1 MFTNKELAAVWP
13 SARTKTHFFPT
24 KIDFKGTLA
33 LND

>member
-13 SARTKTHFFPT
+13 SARTNHFFPT